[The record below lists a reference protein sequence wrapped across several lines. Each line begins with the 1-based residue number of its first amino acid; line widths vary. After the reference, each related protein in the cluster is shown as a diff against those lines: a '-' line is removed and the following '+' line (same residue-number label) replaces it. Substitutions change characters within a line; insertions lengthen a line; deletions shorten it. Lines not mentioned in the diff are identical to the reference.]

1 MLVCERLSSRAGAT
15 CALPV
20 GKLLV
25 LDFDISVAIFAVV
38 FMRLA

>member
-1 MLVCERLSSRAGAT
+1 MRELSLHVNAT
-15 CALPV
+15 CVLPV
-20 GKLLV
+20 GKWLV